1 MNNALLSET
10 RRIKEIMGLITEKD
24 LLSEGP
30 GGGLDDLLRPL
41 VKALKN
47 NDLFQQMDVKY
58 FDDILKAAKNSTDA
72 VGRSFDNIVDGQ
84 SLRQI
89 FDSLD
94 DAGKAFV
101 VRNLIKQGI
110 PEFDNVVIDVVWS
123 ALGATSEQEFKTFAK
138 TYKSVDE
145 FIDFMTTDSDI
156 APEVVDVLRRYYN
169 SNVDVATG
177 AAARGADGVADDAAG
192 AAARGADGL
201 ADDAAEAGTNIVKK
215 TFNTELDV
223 LEYLLESVG
232 MDKSWLLKI
241 QNEFP
246 QLYGYMTNAAR
257 RLVGKNIDEVTS
269 QLNAAVDGL
278 LRNEEFKKFHYE
290 ATRGD
295 FRAFVDDY
303 IKPVLD
309 FGFLAGRRN
318 KKFHLIRDENGK
330 KLYSV
335 PLSMVK
341 TTNSVLLLY
350 AVYDAFRNMY
360 EGMTIPQAVAD
371 AWKSSYATFV
381 GVVVGSMI
389 DAFKEKS
396 NEAGDLTA
404 EEART
409 LFKTNVADKL
419 GKTFILPGETAPEE
433 GVDYVLAKIE
443 RGVWK
448 AEDFTGNPP
457 VSYAIIK
464 HSGETQVIPWTSEM
478 EGIKWGDILSIED
491 KWNEFRAKHNF

>member
-10 RRIKEIMGLITEKD
+10 RRIKEIMGLITETD

-41 VKALKN
+41 VKVFKN

-72 VGRSFDNIVDGQ
+72 VGRSFDNIVDGK

-110 PEFDNVVIDVVWS
+110 PEFDNIVIDVV
-123 ALGATSEQEFKTFAK
+123 AEVFGLTTQEIKELAKSFKN
-138 TYKSVDE
+138 VDE
-145 FIDFMTTDSDI
+145 FIEFMTTDSDI

-169 SNVDVATG
+169 SNVDVA
-177 AAARGADGVADDAAG
+177 AG

-201 ADDAAEAGTNIVKK
+201 ADDAVEAGADIVKK

-232 MDKSWLLKI
+232 VDKSWLLKVKT
-241 QNEFP
+241 EFP
-246 QLYGYMTNAAR
+246 ELYGYMTNSAR

-295 FRAFVDDY
+295 FRAFVDNY
-303 IKPVLD
+303 IRPVLD
-309 FGFLAGRRN
+309 FGFLAGKRN
-318 KKFHLIRDENGK
+318 KKLHLIRDEAGK
-330 KLYSV
+330 KIYSA
-335 PLSMVK
+335 PLSLVK
-341 TTNSVLLLY
+341 STNTILTLY
-350 AVYDAFRNMY
+350 LIFDGIRNIY
-360 EGMTIPQAVAD
+360 EGMTVPQAVAD

-381 GVVVGSMI
+381 GVVGGSII
-389 DAFKEKS
+389 DAFREKS
-396 NEAGDLTA
+396 DEAGDLTA
-404 EEART
+404 EEARE

-448 AEDFTGNPP
+448 AEDFTGDPP

-464 HSGETQVIPWTSEM
+464 HSGETKVIPWTSEM
-478 EGIKWGDILSIED
+478 EGVKWGDILSIED
-491 KWNEFRAKHNF
+491 KWNEFRTKHNF